1 MKRPKIEHVAF
12 DLDGVL
18 IDSLEVMRN
27 SWTTVNEKLN
37 IQKTFEAYA
46 EHIGRPFFDILLQ
59 LEIPATQWNDIK
71 KIYDEVS
78 SDLISKIK
86 FFLE

>member
-1 MKRPKIEHVAF
+1 MPKIEHVAF

-37 IQKTFEAYA
+37 IQKTLRLMLSILED
-46 EHIGRPFFDILLQ
+46 RFDILLQ
-59 LEIPATQWNDIK
+59 LEIPATSGMIL

-86 FFLE
+86 IFP